1 MTLYLEKPQPKQ
13 ILFLQDTHR
22 YVAYGGA
29 RGGGKSWAVR
39 TKAIL
44 LSLRYPGIKILIVRR
59 TYEELEKNHVD
70 YLKPILH
77 DTGIAKYNHQKK
89 RFTFFN
95 GSIIQL
101 GYCKNDKDAQQYQ
114 GQEYDIIFF
123 DEATQ
128 LTEDQ
133 IKKILA
139 CNRGANPNYPK
150 RAYFTCNPGGPGHNY
165 IKRLFIDRQFIGK
178 EKPEQYSFIQ
188 AKVQDNSVLMK
199 DETYVAFLETLPP
212 KLRKAWLEG
221 EWDIFEGQFFEDF
234 VDSPKHYLDRRF
246 THVIEPFEIPSSWTI
261 YRSYD
266 HGYAK
271 PFSVGWWAIDYDGRA
286 YRILELYGCKEE
298 NNVAIPDEGKKWNSH
313 EIFKKISEIENSQRW
328 LKGKKII
335 GVADP
340 AIWQENGGT
349 SIADVAAQYGI
360 YFNKGDNSR
369 LPGWEQVHYRFMFDD
384 EGLPMMYVFKNCKQF
399 IRTMPLLQY
408 SETVP
413 EDLDT
418 KQEDHIADETRYFC
432 MTNPIKPVEVKVET
446 PNDFDPLNM
455 RNSYGNILI
464 NR

>member
-1 MTLYLEKPQPKQ
+1 M
-13 ILFLQDTHR
+13 
-22 YVAYGGA
+22 
-29 RGGGKSWAVR
+29 
-39 TKAIL
+39 
-44 LSLRYPGIKILIVRR
+44 
-59 TYEELEKNHVD
+59 
-70 YLKPILH
+70 
-77 DTGIAKYNHQKK
+77 
-89 RFTFFN
+89 
-95 GSIIQL
+95 
-101 GYCKNDKDAQQYQ
+101 
-114 GQEYDIIFF
+114 
-123 DEATQ
+123 
-128 LTEDQ
+128 
-133 IKKILA
+133 
-139 CNRGANPNYPK
+139 
-150 RAYFTCNPGGPGHNY
+150 
-165 IKRLFIDRQFIGK
+165 FIDRQFIGK

-234 VDSPKHYLDRRF
+234 VDSPKHYMDRRF

-328 LKGKKII
+328 LRGKKII

-349 SIADVAAQYGI
+349 SIADVAAQYGV

-432 MTNPIKPVEVKVET
+432 MTNPITPVKVKIET
-446 PNDFDPLNM
+446 PDDFDPLNM
-455 RNSYGNILI
+455 KNSYGNILF